1 MMSEQQKL
9 KKLKIRTGIFFIA
22 VFVIA
27 IGCAHLIQRS
37 QENREKLKASYTAES
52 MIRRIESQLSRYL
65 ENSEFF
71 KNIISSGYEIS
82 EDEFTDLSY
91 LMKENKKVIEAYE
104 LAPAGV
110 VTMVYP
116 LEGNQKVLGMDMLQL
131 PERKREATLAK
142 ESGEYTI
149 AGPFELKQGGT
160 GALLFDPI
168 YVKDENDQ
176 EVFWGFSILVMNWKN
191 FVEELNVESL
201 EAESYHFRIWKY
213 DQNKEKVTIMQG
225 EENDFTDALDVECSV
240 PNDTWHFEIVPKHGW
255 ITAGERALWYVIS
268 IALAIFLTV
277 VYWQNK
283 MKRYHES
290 VYANK
295 IEQAA
300 KKAEAANAA
309 KTRFLFSMS
318 HDIRTPMNAIIGYS
332 DLLEKNIDQKEVALG
347 YVKKIKA
354 SNSMLLSLINYTLEM
369 ARIESG
375 MTELR
380 EDVGNLQEFM
390 EILQSVSEPQIA
402 KKNLHVEW
410 NLNVT
415 HNCIICDVTKL
426 REIIVNIV
434 SNAIKYTPD
443 GGMVSLDI
451 EELPQKTEGYAA
463 YNLGELSREKENCAT
478 YDLGKLPQ
486 KKENCTTYDL
496 EKLPQKKENYATYR
510 FSVVDNGV
518 GMSEEYLPHIFE
530 EFSREHTS
538 TETKVVGAGLGLPIV
553 KSLVDLMGG
562 TIHVESKLG
571 EGSKFLIE
579 LTFQIADRQKP
590 NATPN
595 KSETESDTAYDFSG
609 KRVLLVEDNELNAEI
624 AMTILQEKGL
634 AVDWVKDGTE
644 CLAALEEQPAH
655 YYDAVLMDIQM
666 PKMNGY
672 EATQKIRMSHGKNAD
687 IPIIA
692 MTANA
697 FEEDRK
703 KAFDVG
709 MNGHVAKPIHVETL
723 MRVLQ
728 ENLNEK

>member
-9 KKLKIRTGIFFIA
+9 KKLKIRTGIFFVA

-116 LEGNQKVLGMDMLQL
+116 LEGNQKALGMDMLQL

-168 YVKDENDQ
+168 YVKDENGE

-255 ITAGERALWYVIS
+255 ITTGEKALWYVIS

-290 VYANK
+290 VYASR

-332 DLLEKNIDQKEVALG
+332 DLLEKSIDQKEVALG

-375 MTELR
+375 MTELK
-380 EDVGNLQEFM
+380 EDVGNLQQFM

-415 HNCIICDVTKL
+415 HNEIICDVTKL

-443 GGMVSLDI
+443 GGNVSLDI
-451 EELPQKTEGYAA
+451 EE
-463 YNLGELSREKENCAT
+463 
-478 YDLGKLPQ
+478 
-486 KKENCTTYDL
+486 
-496 EKLPQKKENYATYR
+496 LPQKKENYATYR
-510 FSVVDNGV
+510 FSVVDNGI
-518 GMSEEYLPHIFE
+518 GMSEEYLPHLFE

-579 LTFQIADRQKP
+579 LTFRIADQQEAD
-590 NATPN
+590 NAP
-595 KSETESDTAYDFSG
+595 KQSETEKDTAYDFSG
-609 KRVLLVEDNELNAEI
+609 KRILLVEDNELNAEI

-644 CLAALEEQPAH
+644 CLAALEEKPAH
-655 YYDAVLMDIQM
+655 YYAAVLMDIQM

-672 EATQKIRMSHGKNAD
+672 EATQKIRTSHGKNSD

-703 KAFDVG
+703 KAFEVG

-723 MRVLQ
+723 MRTLW
-728 ENLNEK
+728 ENL

>member
-9 KKLKIRTGIFFIA
+9 KRLKVRTGIFFIA
-22 VFVIA
+22 VFVIV

-37 QENREKLKASYTAES
+37 QENREKLKASYMAES
-52 MIRRIESQLSRYL
+52 MIRRIESQLNRYL

-71 KNIISSGYEIS
+71 KSIISSGYEIS
-82 EDEFTDLSY
+82 EDEFTDISQ

-116 LEGNQKVLGMDMLQL
+116 LEGNQKALGMDMLQL
-131 PERKREATLAK
+131 PERKREATIAK

-149 AGPFELKQGGT
+149 AGPYELKQGGT

-168 YVKDENDQ
+168 YVKDENDE
-176 EVFWGFSILVMNWKN
+176 EVFWGFSILVINWKN
-191 FVEELNVESL
+191 FLEELNVESL

-213 DQNKEKVTIMQG
+213 DQNQKKVTIMQG
-225 EENDFTDALDVECSV
+225 EETDFTDALDVECSV
-240 PNDTWHFEIVPKHGW
+240 PNDMWHIEIVPKNGW
-255 ITAGERALWYVIS
+255 ITIGERVLWYVVS
-268 IALAIFLTV
+268 IVLAFFLTIA
-277 VYWQNK
+277 YWQNK

-290 VYANK
+290 VYANR

-332 DLLEKNIDQKEVALG
+332 DLLEKNIDQKETALG

-354 SNSMLLSLINYTLEM
+354 SNAMLLSLINYTLEM

-375 MTELR
+375 MTTLKE
-380 EDVGNLQEFM
+380 EVGDLQQFM
-390 EILQSVSEPQIA
+390 EILQTVSEPQISE
-402 KKNLHVEW
+402 KHLQFEW

-415 HNCIICDVTKL
+415 HNEIICDVTKL

-434 SNAIKYTPD
+434 SNAIKYTSD
-443 GGMVSLDI
+443 GGNVLLDI
-451 EELPQKTEGYAA
+451 EELSQ
-463 YNLGELSREKENCAT
+463 EKEGSVA
-478 YDLGKLPQ
+478 YDIGNSQ
-486 KKENCTTYDL
+486 T
-496 EKLPQKKENYATYR
+496 KKENYATYR
-510 FSVVDNGV
+510 FSVVDNGI

-538 TETKVVGAGLGLPIV
+538 TETKIVGAGLGLPIV

-562 TIHVESKLG
+562 TIQVESKPG
-571 EGSKFLIE
+571 EGSKFLIV
-579 LTFQIADRQKP
+579 LTFRIADQEETAD
-590 NATPN
+590 ATN
-595 KSETESDTAYDFSG
+595 QSETEKDTAYDFSG
-609 KRVLLVEDNELNAEI
+609 KRILLVEDNELNAEI
-624 AMTILQEKGL
+624 TMTILQEKGL

-644 CLAALEEQPAH
+644 CLAVLEKQPVH

-672 EATQKIRMSHGKNAD
+672 EATQKIRTSHGKNSD

-703 KAFDVG
+703 KAFEVG

-723 MRVLQ
+723 MRTLR
-728 ENLNEK
+728 ENLNEE

>member
-9 KKLKIRTGIFFIA
+9 KKLKIRTGIFFVA

-116 LEGNQKVLGMDMLQL
+116 LEGNQKALGMDMLQL

-168 YVKDENDQ
+168 YVKDENGE

-225 EENDFTDALDVECSV
+225 EENDFKDALDVECSV

-255 ITAGERALWYVIS
+255 ITTGEKALWYVIS
-268 IALAIFLTV
+268 IAIAVFLTIA
-277 VYWQNK
+277 YWQNK

-290 VYANK
+290 VYASR

-332 DLLEKNIDQKEVALG
+332 DLLEKNIDQKETALG

-375 MTELR
+375 MTELK
-380 EDVGNLQEFM
+380 EDVGNLQQFM

-402 KKNLHVEW
+402 KKNLHFDW

-415 HNCIICDVTKL
+415 HNEIICDVTKL

-443 GGMVSLDI
+443 GGKVSLDI
-451 EELPQKTEGYAA
+451 EELSQ
-463 YNLGELSREKENCAT
+463 EKE
-478 YDLGKLPQ
+478 GS
-486 KKENCTTYDL
+486 
-496 EKLPQKKENYATYR
+496 ATYR
-510 FSVVDNGV
+510 FSVVDNGI

-538 TETKVVGAGLGLPIV
+538 TETKIVGAGLGLPIV

-562 TIHVESKLG
+562 TIQVESKFG
-571 EGSKFLIE
+571 EGSKFLIV
-579 LTFQIADRQKP
+579 LTFRIADQEETAD
-590 NATPN
+590 ATN
-595 KSETESDTAYDFSG
+595 QSETEKDTAYDFSG
-609 KRVLLVEDNELNAEI
+609 KRILLVEDNELNAEI
-624 AMTILQEKGL
+624 TMTILQEKSL

-644 CLAALEEQPAH
+644 CLAALEKQPVH
-655 YYDAVLMDIQM
+655 YYDAILMDIQM

-672 EATQKIRMSHGKNAD
+672 EATQKIRTSYGKNSD

-703 KAFDVG
+703 KAFEVG

-723 MRVLQ
+723 MRTLR
-728 ENLNEK
+728 ENLNEE

>member
-9 KKLKIRTGIFFIA
+9 KKLKIRTGIFFVA

-116 LEGNQKVLGMDMLQL
+116 LEGNQKALGMDMLQL

-168 YVKDENDQ
+168 YVKDENGE

-225 EENDFTDALDVECSV
+225 EENDFKDALDVECSV

-255 ITAGERALWYVIS
+255 ITTGEKALWYVIS
-268 IALAIFLTV
+268 IAIAVFLTIA
-277 VYWQNK
+277 YWQNK

-290 VYANK
+290 VYASR

-332 DLLEKNIDQKEVALG
+332 DLLEKNIDQKETALG

-375 MTELR
+375 MTELK
-380 EDVGNLQEFM
+380 EDVGNLQQFM

-402 KKNLHVEW
+402 KKNLHFDW

-415 HNCIICDVTKL
+415 HNEIICDVTKL

-443 GGMVSLDI
+443 GGKVSLDI
-451 EELPQKTEGYAA
+451 EELSQ
-463 YNLGELSREKENCAT
+463 EKE
-478 YDLGKLPQ
+478 GS
-486 KKENCTTYDL
+486 
-496 EKLPQKKENYATYR
+496 ATYR
-510 FSVVDNGV
+510 FSVVDNGI

-538 TETKVVGAGLGLPIV
+538 TETKIVGAGLGLPIV

-562 TIHVESKLG
+562 TIQVESKPG
-571 EGSKFLIE
+571 EGSKFLIV
-579 LTFQIADRQKP
+579 LTFRIADQEETAD
-590 NATPN
+590 ATN
-595 KSETESDTAYDFSG
+595 QSETEKDTAYDFSG
-609 KRVLLVEDNELNAEI
+609 KRILLVEDNELNAEI
-624 AMTILQEKGL
+624 TMTILQEKSL

-644 CLAALEEQPAH
+644 CLAALEKQPVH
-655 YYDAVLMDIQM
+655 YYDAILMDIQM

-672 EATQKIRMSHGKNAD
+672 EATQKIRTSHGKNSD

-703 KAFDVG
+703 KAFEVG

-723 MRVLQ
+723 MRTLQ
-728 ENLNEK
+728 ENLIKG

>member
-9 KKLKIRTGIFFIA
+9 KKLKIRTGIFFVA

-27 IGCAHLIQRS
+27 VGCAHLIQRS

-149 AGPFELKQGGT
+149 AGPYELKQGGT

-168 YVKDENDQ
+168 YVKDENGED
-176 EVFWGFSILVMNWKN
+176 VFWGFSILVMNWKN

-255 ITAGERALWYVIS
+255 ITAGERVLWYMIS

-290 VYANK
+290 VYASR

-332 DLLEKNIDQKEVALG
+332 DLLEKSIDQKEVALG

-375 MTELR
+375 MTELK
-380 EDVGNLQEFM
+380 EDVGNLQQFM

-402 KKNLHVEW
+402 KKNLHFEW
-410 NLNVT
+410 KLNVT
-415 HNCIICDVTKL
+415 HNNIICDVTKL

-443 GGMVSLDI
+443 GGIVSLDI
-451 EELPQKTEGYAA
+451 EELPQ
-463 YNLGELSREKENCAT
+463 EKEGCAT
-478 YDLGKLPQ
+478 YDIGDSQAKKEDYAAYELGKLS
-486 KKENCTTYDL
+486 L
-496 EKLPQKKENYATYR
+496 KKENYATYR
-510 FSVVDNGV
+510 FSVVDNGI
-518 GMSEEYLPHIFE
+518 GMSEEYLPHLFE

-579 LTFQIADRQKP
+579 LTFRIADQQEAD
-590 NATPN
+590 NAP
-595 KSETESDTAYDFSG
+595 KQSETEKDTAYDFSG
-609 KRVLLVEDNELNAEI
+609 KRILLVEDNELNAEI

-644 CLAALEEQPAH
+644 CLVALEEQPAR

-672 EATQKIRMSHGKNAD
+672 EATQKIRTSHGKNSD

-692 MTANA
+692 MTANV

-703 KAFDVG
+703 KAFEVG
-709 MNGHVAKPIHVETL
+709 MNGHVAKPIHVEML
-723 MRVLQ
+723 MRTLW
-728 ENLNEK
+728 ENLG

>member
-9 KKLKIRTGIFFIA
+9 KRLKVRTGIFFIA
-22 VFVIA
+22 VFVIV

-37 QENREKLKASYTAES
+37 QENREKLKASYMAES
-52 MIRRIESQLSRYL
+52 MIRRIESQLNRYL

-71 KNIISSGYEIS
+71 KSIISSGYEIS
-82 EDEFTDLSY
+82 EDEFTDISQ

-116 LEGNQKVLGMDMLQL
+116 LEGNQKALGMDMLQL
-131 PERKREATLAK
+131 PERKREATIAK

-149 AGPFELKQGGT
+149 AGPYELKQGGT

-168 YVKDENDQ
+168 YVKDENDE
-176 EVFWGFSILVMNWKN
+176 EVFWGFSILVINWKN
-191 FVEELNVESL
+191 FLEELNVESL

-213 DQNKEKVTIMQG
+213 DQNQKKVTIMQG
-225 EENDFTDALDVECSV
+225 EETDFTDALDVECSV
-240 PNDTWHFEIVPKHGW
+240 PNDMWHIEIVPKNGW
-255 ITAGERALWYVIS
+255 ITIGERVLWYVVS
-268 IALAIFLTV
+268 IVLAFFLTIA
-277 VYWQNK
+277 YWQNK

-290 VYANK
+290 VYANR

-332 DLLEKNIDQKEVALG
+332 DLLEKNIDQKETALG

-354 SNSMLLSLINYTLEM
+354 SNAMLLSLINYTLEM

-375 MTELR
+375 MTTLKE
-380 EDVGNLQEFM
+380 EVGDLQQFM
-390 EILQSVSEPQIA
+390 EILQTVSEPQISE
-402 KKNLHVEW
+402 KHLQFEW

-415 HNCIICDVTKL
+415 HNEIICDVTKL

-443 GGMVSLDI
+443 GGNVLLDI
-451 EELPQKTEGYAA
+451 EELSQ
-463 YNLGELSREKENCAT
+463 EKEGSVA
-478 YDLGKLPQ
+478 YDIGNSQ
-486 KKENCTTYDL
+486 T
-496 EKLPQKKENYATYR
+496 KKENYATYR
-510 FSVVDNGV
+510 FSVVDNGI

-538 TETKVVGAGLGLPIV
+538 TETKIVGAGLGLPIV

-562 TIHVESKLG
+562 TIQVESKFG
-571 EGSKFLIE
+571 EGSKFLIV
-579 LTFQIADRQKP
+579 LTFRIADQEETAD
-590 NATPN
+590 ATN
-595 KSETESDTAYDFSG
+595 QSETEKDTAYDFSG
-609 KRVLLVEDNELNAEI
+609 KRILLVEDNELNAEI
-624 AMTILQEKGL
+624 TMTILQEKSL

-644 CLAALEEQPAH
+644 CLAALEKQPVH
-655 YYDAVLMDIQM
+655 YYDAILMDIQM

-672 EATQKIRMSHGKNAD
+672 EATQKIRTSYGKNSD

-703 KAFDVG
+703 KAFEVG

-723 MRVLQ
+723 MRTLR
-728 ENLNEK
+728 ENLNEE

>member
-9 KKLKIRTGIFFIA
+9 KRLKVRTGIFFIA
-22 VFVIA
+22 VFVIV

-37 QENREKLKASYTAES
+37 QENREKLKASYMAES
-52 MIRRIESQLSRYL
+52 MIRRIESQLNRYL

-71 KNIISSGYEIS
+71 KSIISSGYEIS
-82 EDEFTDLSY
+82 EDEFTDISQ

-116 LEGNQKVLGMDMLQL
+116 LEGNQKALGMDMLQL
-131 PERKREATLAK
+131 PERKREATIAK

-149 AGPFELKQGGT
+149 AGPYELKQGGT

-168 YVKDENDQ
+168 YVKDENDE
-176 EVFWGFSILVMNWKN
+176 EVFWGFSILVINWKN
-191 FVEELNVESL
+191 FLEELNVESL

-213 DQNKEKVTIMQG
+213 DQNQKKVTIMQG
-225 EENDFTDALDVECSV
+225 EETDFTDALDVECSV
-240 PNDTWHFEIVPKHGW
+240 PNDMWHIEIVPKNGW
-255 ITAGERALWYVIS
+255 ITIGERVLWYVVS
-268 IALAIFLTV
+268 IVLAFFLTIA
-277 VYWQNK
+277 YWQNK

-290 VYANK
+290 VYANR

-332 DLLEKNIDQKEVALG
+332 DLLEKNIDQKETALG

-354 SNSMLLSLINYTLEM
+354 SNAMLLSLINYTLEM

-375 MTELR
+375 MTTLKE
-380 EDVGNLQEFM
+380 EVGDLQQFM
-390 EILQSVSEPQIA
+390 EILQSVSEPQISE
-402 KKNLHVEW
+402 KHLQFEW

-415 HNCIICDVTKL
+415 HNEIICDVTKL

-443 GGMVSLDI
+443 GGNVLLDI
-451 EELPQKTEGYAA
+451 EELSQ
-463 YNLGELSREKENCAT
+463 EKEGSVA
-478 YDLGKLPQ
+478 YDIGNSQ
-486 KKENCTTYDL
+486 T
-496 EKLPQKKENYATYR
+496 KKENYATYR
-510 FSVVDNGV
+510 FSVVDNGI

-538 TETKVVGAGLGLPIV
+538 TETKIVGAGLGLPIV

-562 TIHVESKLG
+562 TIQVESKPG
-571 EGSKFLIE
+571 EGSKFLIV
-579 LTFQIADRQKP
+579 LTFRIADQEETAD
-590 NATPN
+590 ATN
-595 KSETESDTAYDFSG
+595 QSETEKDTAYDFSG
-609 KRVLLVEDNELNAEI
+609 KRILLVEDNELNAEI
-624 AMTILQEKGL
+624 TMTILQEKGL

-644 CLAALEEQPAH
+644 CLAVLEKQPVH

-672 EATQKIRMSHGKNAD
+672 EATQKIRTSHGKNSD

-703 KAFDVG
+703 KAFEVG

-723 MRVLQ
+723 MRTLR
-728 ENLNEK
+728 ENLNEE

>member
-9 KKLKIRTGIFFIA
+9 KKLKIRTGIFFVA

-116 LEGNQKVLGMDMLQL
+116 LEGNQKALGMDMLQL

-290 VYANK
+290 VYASR

-332 DLLEKNIDQKEVALG
+332 DLLEKSIDQKEVALG

-375 MTELR
+375 MTELK
-380 EDVGNLQEFM
+380 EDVGNLQQFM

-402 KKNLHVEW
+402 KKNLHFDW

-415 HNCIICDVTKL
+415 HNEIICDVTKL

-443 GGMVSLDI
+443 GGNVSLDI
-451 EELPQKTEGYAA
+451 EEVPQEKEGCAAYDIGDSQTKKENGVAYDLGDLSTKKEDYAA
-463 YNLGELSREKENCAT
+463 YE
-478 YDLGKLPQ
+478 LGKLS
-486 KKENCTTYDL
+486 L
-496 EKLPQKKENYATYR
+496 KKENYATYR
-510 FSVVDNGV
+510 FSVVDNGI
-518 GMSEEYLPHIFE
+518 GMSEEYLPHLFE

-571 EGSKFLIE
+571 AGSKFLIE
-579 LTFQIADRQKP
+579 LTFRIADQQEADNTPKQS
-590 NATPN
+590 ATE
-595 KSETESDTAYDFSG
+595 KYTAYDFSG
-609 KRVLLVEDNELNAEI
+609 KRILLVEDNELNAEI

-644 CLAALEEQPAH
+644 CLAVLEEKPTH
-655 YYDAVLMDIQM
+655 YYAAILMDIQM

-672 EATQKIRMSHGKNAD
+672 EATQKIRTSHGKNSD

-703 KAFDVG
+703 KAFEVG
-709 MNGHVAKPIHVETL
+709 MNGHVAKPIHVEML
-723 MRVLQ
+723 MRTLW
-728 ENLNEK
+728 ENLG

>member
-1 MMSEQQKL
+1 MSEQQKL
-9 KKLKIRTGIFFIA
+9 KRLKVRTGIFFIV

-37 QENREKLKASYTAES
+37 QENREKLKASYMAES

-82 EDEFTDLSY
+82 EDEFTDLSH

-116 LEGNQKVLGMDMLQL
+116 LEGNQKALGMDMLQL

-149 AGPFELKQGGT
+149 AGPYELKQGGT

-168 YVKDENDQ
+168 YVNDENG
-176 EVFWGFSILVMNWKN
+176 EEKFWGFSILVMNWKN

-213 DQNKEKVTIMQG
+213 DQNKKKVTIMQG
-225 EENDFTDALDVECSV
+225 GETDFSDALDVECSV
-240 PNDTWHFEIVPKHGW
+240 PNDTWHIEIVPKNGW
-255 ITAGERALWYVIS
+255 ITIGEHVVWYVVS

-277 VYWQNK
+277 VFWQNK

-290 VYANK
+290 VYASR

-332 DLLEKNIDQKEVALG
+332 DLLEKNIDQKETALG

-354 SNSMLLSLINYTLEM
+354 SNAMLLSLINYTLEM

-375 MTELR
+375 MTTLKE
-380 EDVGNLQEFM
+380 EVGDLQQFM
-390 EILQSVSEPQIA
+390 EILQTVSEPQISE
-402 KKNLHVEW
+402 KHLQFEW

-415 HNCIICDVTKL
+415 HKNIICDVTKL

-443 GGMVSLDI
+443 GGNVSLNI
-451 EELPQKTEGYAA
+451 EELPQEKEGYAA
-463 YNLGELSREKENCAT
+463 YALGELPWKKENGSA
-478 YDLGKLPQ
+478 YNLGKLPQ
-486 KKENCTTYDL
+486 KA
-496 EKLPQKKENYATYR
+496 ENYATYR
-510 FSVVDNGV
+510 FSVVDNGI

-538 TETKVVGAGLGLPIV
+538 TETKIVGAGLGLPIV

-562 TIHVESKLG
+562 TIQVESELG

-579 LTFQIADRQKP
+579 LTFRIADQQTED
-590 NATPN
+590 NASDQ
-595 KSETESDTAYDFSG
+595 SEHEHAAVYDFSG
-609 KRVLLVEDNELNAEI
+609 KRILLVEDNELNAEI

-644 CLAALEEQPAH
+644 CLAALEEKPAH

-672 EATQKIRMSHGKNAD
+672 EATQKIRTSHGKNAD

-703 KAFDVG
+703 KAFEIG
-709 MNGHVAKPIHVETL
+709 MNGHVAKPINVEMLMKTL
-723 MRVLQ
+723 W
-728 ENLNEK
+728 ENLIKD

>member
-9 KKLKIRTGIFFIA
+9 KKLKIRTGIFFVV
-22 VFVIA
+22 VFVIN

-116 LEGNQKVLGMDMLQL
+116 LEGNQKALGMDMLQL

-213 DQNKEKVTIMQG
+213 DQNEEKVTIMQG

-255 ITAGERALWYVIS
+255 ITTAEKVLWYVIS

-290 VYANK
+290 VYASR

-332 DLLEKNIDQKEVALG
+332 DLLEKSIDEKEVALG

-354 SNSMLLSLINYTLEM
+354 SNAMLLSLINYTLEM

-375 MTELR
+375 MTELK
-380 EDVGNLQEFM
+380 EDVGNLQQFM

-415 HNCIICDVTKL
+415 HNEVICDVTKL

-443 GGMVSLDI
+443 GGKVSLDI
-451 EELPQKTEGYAA
+451 EELPQKQE
-463 YNLGELSREKENCAT
+463 
-478 YDLGKLPQ
+478 D
-486 KKENCTTYDL
+486 
-496 EKLPQKKENYATYR
+496 YATYR
-510 FSVVDNGV
+510 FSVVDNGI
-518 GMSEEYLPHIFE
+518 GMSEEYLPHLFE

-579 LTFQIADRQKP
+579 LTFQIADQEKSD
-590 NATPN
+590 ATLN

-609 KRVLLVEDNELNAEI
+609 KRILLVEDNELNAEI
-624 AMTILQEKGL
+624 AMTILQGKGL

-644 CLAALEEQPAH
+644 CLAVLEEKPAH
-655 YYDAVLMDIQM
+655 YYSAILMDIQM

-672 EATQKIRMSHGKNAD
+672 EATQKIRTSHDKNSD

-703 KAFDVG
+703 KAFEVG

-723 MRVLQ
+723 MRTLQ
-728 ENLNEK
+728 ENLD

>member
-9 KKLKIRTGIFFIA
+9 KKLKIRTGIFFVA

-116 LEGNQKVLGMDMLQL
+116 LEGNQKALGMDMLQL

-168 YVKDENDQ
+168 YVKDENGE

-225 EENDFTDALDVECSV
+225 EENDFKDALDVECSV

-255 ITAGERALWYVIS
+255 ITTGEKALWYVIS
-268 IALAIFLTV
+268 IAIAVFLTIA
-277 VYWQNK
+277 YWQNK

-290 VYANK
+290 VYASR

-332 DLLEKNIDQKEVALG
+332 DLLEKNIDQKETALG

-375 MTELR
+375 MTELK
-380 EDVGNLQEFM
+380 EDVGNLQQFM

-402 KKNLHVEW
+402 KKNLHFDW

-415 HNCIICDVTKL
+415 HNEIICDVTKL

-443 GGMVSLDI
+443 GGKVSLDI
-451 EELPQKTEGYAA
+451 EELSQ
-463 YNLGELSREKENCAT
+463 EKE
-478 YDLGKLPQ
+478 GS
-486 KKENCTTYDL
+486 
-496 EKLPQKKENYATYR
+496 ATYR
-510 FSVVDNGV
+510 FSVVDNGI

-538 TETKVVGAGLGLPIV
+538 TETKIVGAGLGLPIV

-562 TIHVESKLG
+562 TIQVESKPG
-571 EGSKFLIE
+571 EGSKFLIV
-579 LTFQIADRQKP
+579 LTFRIADQEETAD
-590 NATPN
+590 ATN
-595 KSETESDTAYDFSG
+595 QSETEKDTAYDFSG
-609 KRVLLVEDNELNAEI
+609 KRILLVEDNELNAEI
-624 AMTILQEKGL
+624 TMTILQEKGL

-644 CLAALEEQPAH
+644 CLAVLEKQPVH

-672 EATQKIRMSHGKNAD
+672 EATQKIRTSHGKNSD

-703 KAFDVG
+703 KAFEVG

-723 MRVLQ
+723 MRTLR
-728 ENLNEK
+728 ENLNEE

>member
-1 MMSEQQKL
+1 MSEQQKL
-9 KKLKIRTGIFFIA
+9 KRLKIRTGIFFIA
-22 VFVIA
+22 VFVIV

-37 QENREKLKASYTAES
+37 QENREKLKASYMAES
-52 MIRRIESQLSRYL
+52 MIRRIESQLNRYL

-71 KNIISSGYEIS
+71 KSIISSGYEIS
-82 EDEFTDLSY
+82 EDEFTDISQ

-131 PERKREATLAK
+131 PERKREATIAK

-149 AGPFELKQGGT
+149 AGPYELKQGGT

-168 YVKDENDQ
+168 YVKDENSE
-176 EVFWGFSILVMNWKN
+176 EVFWGFSILVINWKN
-191 FVEELNVESL
+191 FLEELNVESL

-213 DQNKEKVTIMQG
+213 DQNQKKITIMQG
-225 EENDFTDALDVECSV
+225 EETDFTDALDVECSV
-240 PNDTWHFEIVPKHGW
+240 PNDTWHIEIVPKNGW
-255 ITAGERALWYVIS
+255 ITIGERVLWYVVS
-268 IALAIFLTV
+268 IALAIFLTIA
-277 VYWQNK
+277 YWQNK

-290 VYANK
+290 VYAGR

-332 DLLEKNIDQKEVALG
+332 DLLEKNIDQKETALG

-354 SNSMLLSLINYTLEM
+354 SNAMLLLLINYTLEM

-375 MTELR
+375 MTTLKE
-380 EDVGNLQEFM
+380 EVGDLQQFM
-390 EILQSVSEPQIA
+390 EILQTVSEPQISEKHLQFA
-402 KKNLHVEW
+402 W

-415 HNCIICDVTKL
+415 HKNIICDVTKL

-443 GGMVSLDI
+443 GGNVSLNI
-451 EELPQKTEGYAA
+451 EELPQDKESYAA
-463 YNLGELSREKENCAT
+463 Y
-478 YDLGKLPQ
+478 
-486 KKENCTTYDL
+486 
-496 EKLPQKKENYATYR
+496 R
-510 FSVVDNGV
+510 FTVVDNGI

-538 TETKVVGAGLGLPIV
+538 TETKIVGAGLGLPIV

-571 EGSKFLIE
+571 VGSKFLIE
-579 LTFQIADRQKP
+579 LTFQIAEQQAED
-590 NATPN
+590 NAPDQ
-595 KSETESDTAYDFSG
+595 SEHELTAAYDFSG
-609 KRVLLVEDNELNAEI
+609 KRILLVEDNELNAEI

-634 AVDWVKDGTE
+634 AVDWVKDGTD
-644 CLAALEEQPAH
+644 CLTTLEEKPVH

-672 EATQKIRMSHGKNAD
+672 EATQKIRTSHGKNAD

-697 FEEDRK
+697 FAEDRK
-703 KAFDVG
+703 KAFEVG
-709 MNGHVAKPIHVETL
+709 MNGHVAKPINVEML
-723 MRVLQ
+723 MRALR
-728 ENLNEK
+728 ENLNEE

>member
-9 KKLKIRTGIFFIA
+9 KRLKVRTGIFFIA
-22 VFVIA
+22 VFVIV

-37 QENREKLKASYTAES
+37 QENREKLKASYMAES
-52 MIRRIESQLSRYL
+52 MIRRIESQLNRYL

-71 KNIISSGYEIS
+71 KSIISSGYEIS
-82 EDEFTDLSY
+82 EDEFTDISQ

-116 LEGNQKVLGMDMLQL
+116 LEGNQKALGMDMLQL
-131 PERKREATLAK
+131 PERKREATIAK

-149 AGPFELKQGGT
+149 AGPYELKQGGT

-168 YVKDENDQ
+168 YVKDENDE
-176 EVFWGFSILVMNWKN
+176 EVFWGFSILVINWKN
-191 FVEELNVESL
+191 FLEELNVESL

-213 DQNKEKVTIMQG
+213 DQNQKKVTIMQG
-225 EENDFTDALDVECSV
+225 EETDFTDALDVECSV
-240 PNDTWHFEIVPKHGW
+240 PNDMWHIEIVPKNGW
-255 ITAGERALWYVIS
+255 ITIGERVLWYVVS
-268 IALAIFLTV
+268 IVLAFFLTIA
-277 VYWQNK
+277 YWQNK

-290 VYANK
+290 VYANR

-332 DLLEKNIDQKEVALG
+332 DLLEKNIDQKETALG

-354 SNSMLLSLINYTLEM
+354 SNAMLLSLINYTLEM

-375 MTELR
+375 MTTLKE
-380 EDVGNLQEFM
+380 EVGDLQQFM
-390 EILQSVSEPQIA
+390 EILQTVSEPQISE
-402 KKNLHVEW
+402 KHLQFEW

-415 HNCIICDVTKL
+415 HNEIICDVTKL

-443 GGMVSLDI
+443 GGNVLLDI
-451 EELPQKTEGYAA
+451 EELSQ
-463 YNLGELSREKENCAT
+463 EKEGSVA
-478 YDLGKLPQ
+478 YDIGNSQ
-486 KKENCTTYDL
+486 T
-496 EKLPQKKENYATYR
+496 KKENYATYR
-510 FSVVDNGV
+510 FSVVDNGI

-538 TETKVVGAGLGLPIV
+538 TETKIVGAGLGLPIV

-562 TIHVESKLG
+562 TIQVESKPG
-571 EGSKFLIE
+571 EGSKFLIV
-579 LTFQIADRQKP
+579 LTFRIADQEETAD
-590 NATPN
+590 ATN
-595 KSETESDTAYDFSG
+595 QSETEKDTAYDFSG
-609 KRVLLVEDNELNAEI
+609 KRILLVEDNELNAEI
-624 AMTILQEKGL
+624 TMTILQEKGL

-644 CLAALEEQPAH
+644 CLAVLEKQPVH

-672 EATQKIRMSHGKNAD
+672 EATQKIRTSHGKNSD

-703 KAFDVG
+703 KAFEVG

-723 MRVLQ
+723 MRTLR
-728 ENLNEK
+728 ENLNEE

>member
-9 KKLKIRTGIFFIA
+9 KRLKIRTGIFFAA

-65 ENSEFF
+65 ENSELL

-104 LAPAGV
+104 LAPSGV

-116 LEGNQKVLGMDMLQL
+116 LDGNRQALGMDMLQL

-142 ESGEYTI
+142 ETGEYTI
-149 AGPFELKQGGT
+149 AGPYELKQGGT

-225 EENDFTDALDVECSV
+225 EENDFADALDVECSV

-255 ITAGERALWYVIS
+255 ITTGEKALWYVIS
-268 IALAIFLTV
+268 MVLAIFLTV

-290 VYANK
+290 VYARR
-295 IEQAA
+295 IELAA

-332 DLLEKNIDQKEVALG
+332 DLLEKSIDQKEVALG

-375 MTELR
+375 MAELK
-380 EDVGNLQEFM
+380 EDVGNLQQFM

-402 KKNLHVEW
+402 KKNIHFEW
-410 NLNVT
+410 KLNVT
-415 HNCIICDVTKL
+415 HNNIICDVTKL

-443 GGMVSLDI
+443 GGNVSLDI
-451 EELPQKTEGYAA
+451 EELPQEKKVYAA
-463 YNLGELSREKENCAT
+463 YGIKEVSQKKADCAT
-478 YDLGKLPQ
+478 YDLGKLSQ
-486 KKENCTTYDL
+486 E
-496 EKLPQKKENYATYR
+496 KENYATYR

-538 TETKVVGAGLGLPIV
+538 TETKIAGAGLGLPIV

-579 LTFQIADRQKP
+579 LTFQIADQEKAD
-590 NATPN
+590 NVSN
-595 KSETESDTAYDFSG
+595 QSETESDIVYDFSG
-609 KRVLLVEDNELNAEI
+609 KRILLAEDNELNAEI
-624 AMTILQEKGL
+624 AMTILREKGL

-644 CLAALEEQPAH
+644 CLAVLEEKPVH

-672 EATQKIRMSHGKNAD
+672 EATQKIRMSQGKNSD

-703 KAFDVG
+703 RAFEVG

-723 MRVLQ
+723 MRMLQ
-728 ENLNEK
+728 ENIG

>member
-9 KKLKIRTGIFFIA
+9 KRVKIRTGIFFAA
-22 VFVIA
+22 VFVIT

-37 QENREKLKASYTAES
+37 QENREKLKASYIAES
-52 MIRRIESQLSRYL
+52 MIRRMESQLNRYL
-65 ENSEFF
+65 ENSELL
-71 KNIISSGYEIS
+71 KNIIASGHEIS
-82 EDEFTDLSY
+82 AQEFKELSY

-104 LAPAGV
+104 LAPDGV

-116 LEGNQKVLGMDMLQL
+116 LEGNQKALGMDMLQL

-168 YVKDENDQ
+168 YVKDENG
-176 EVFWGFSILVMNWKN
+176 EEEFWGFSILVMNWKN
-191 FVEELNVESL
+191 FVEELNIESL
-201 EAESYHFRIWKY
+201 EAESYHYRLWKY

-225 EENDFTDALDVECSV
+225 KENDFTDALDVTCSV
-240 PNDTWHFEIVPKHGW
+240 PNDTWHFEIVPKQGW

-268 IALAIFLTV
+268 AALAIFLTV

-290 VYANK
+290 VYAGR

-300 KKAEAANAA
+300 KRAEAANAA

-332 DLLEKNIDQKEVALG
+332 DLLEKSIDQKEIALK

-354 SNSMLLSLINYTLEM
+354 SNAMLLSLINYTLEM

-375 MTELR
+375 MTTLKE
-380 EDVGNLQEFM
+380 EVGDLQQFV

-402 KKNLHVEW
+402 KKNLHFDW

-415 HNCIICDVTKL
+415 HNEIICDVTKL

-443 GGMVSLDI
+443 GGNVSLNI
-451 EELPQKTEGYAA
+451 EELPQE
-463 YNLGELSREKENCAT
+463 
-478 YDLGKLPQ
+478 
-486 KKENCTTYDL
+486 
-496 EKLPQKKENYATYR
+496 KENYATYR
-510 FSVVDNGV
+510 FSVVDNGI

-538 TETKVVGAGLGLPIV
+538 TETKIIGAGLGLPIV

-579 LTFQIADRQKP
+579 LTFRIADQQETDNVP
-590 NATPN
+590 NN
-595 KSETESDTAYDFSG
+595 SEIGKDTACDFAG
-609 KRVLLVEDNELNAEI
+609 KRILLAEDNELNAEI
-624 AMTILQEKGL
+624 AMTILQQKGL
-634 AVDWVKDGTE
+634 AVDWVKDGIE
-644 CLAALEEQPAH
+644 CLAALEKRPVH
-655 YYDAVLMDIQM
+655 YYDAILMDIQM

-672 EATQKIRMSHGKNAD
+672 EATRKIRTSHGKNSD

-703 KAFDVG
+703 KAFEVG

-723 MRVLQ
+723 MRILQ
-728 ENLNEK
+728 ENLKEE